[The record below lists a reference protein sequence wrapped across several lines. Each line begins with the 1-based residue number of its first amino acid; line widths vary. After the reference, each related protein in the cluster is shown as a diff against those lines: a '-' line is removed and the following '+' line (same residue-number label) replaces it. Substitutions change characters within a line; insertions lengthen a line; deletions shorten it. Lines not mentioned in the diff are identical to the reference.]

1 MDFKF
6 ERNDIYAVLIVFLLS
21 FGILF
26 FPLKST
32 LPEFGAATQIG
43 SALSGKAA
51 APYVAVAAAIAPLFG
66 ATATNPQSIV
76 EFLMIFPP
84 LLLALT
90 SLFLYAAIR
99 QLSIKRTP
107 AAFAAVLFPLSLSA
121 FSFLPGVYSSA
132 ALAALFFAL
141 FLFFFFTF
149 ASQKKTMMLVPA
161 ILFAALSAY
170 INAAFGIAG
179 IVAVLS
185 FAANAYLKGD
195 KRLPQFA
202 VLAIV
207 FAAAMYFS
215 TDATGLYFNAK
226 NIGAAFALMP
236 FIVAAASVSAVLFF
250 MAKASVD
257 HFLLFIAGL
266 FTAVFSPLA
275 GALLLAIPAAG
286 GISSAMEEKLPNK
299 VKLAAAFFLSFFA
312 LFGLSFASGSD
323 MVKSAAIAGM
333 LSVLAPL
340 ALHFYE
346 YRNHRLLPAFA
357 LSLVAISL
365 AFSLF
370 YALPPA
376 RAYYPQYSDKDM
388 SGALLFLSGENA
400 QSIAILGSAD
410 AARFYSPGAALSSQ
424 QDFTSY
430 LLTGAPKMQSGTY
443 AVLSLAYFDDQLS
456 GGNFDSFFYAN
467 NFTSGTGKFALFY
480 STSGRLLAREVA
492 ADGSFALKDGVLLD
506 GSGRQ
511 YAAVPLSRMLMLVP
525 EKQFTSQSNRM
536 IVLEEGASLPYF
548 MKIYS
553 GGAAEL
559 TEKGE
564 FGKVSVYKVN

>member
-286 GISSAMEEKLPNK
+286 GISS
-299 VKLAAAFFLSFFA
+299 
-312 LFGLSFASGSD
+312 D
-323 MVKSAAIAGM
+323 
-333 LSVLAPL
+333 
-340 ALHFYE
+340 
-346 YRNHRLLPAFA
+346 
-357 LSLVAISL
+357 
-365 AFSLF
+365 
-370 YALPPA
+370 
-376 RAYYPQYSDKDM
+376 PQYSDKDM